1 MESLKGDGA
10 ADDSAREGFEGL
22 GIGGIEVD
30 IIVYAESA
38 PAPRTENFD
47 AFVGKKVVLL

>member
-10 ADDSAREGFEGL
+10 SDDIASEGFKGL

-30 IIVYAESA
+30 IIINAKSA
-38 PAPRTENFD
+38 PAP
-47 AFVGKKVVLL
+47 

>member
-10 ADDSAREGFEGL
+10 SDDIAREGFDGS

-30 IIVYAESA
+30 ISGRMSTASGSAVRPESA
-38 PAPRTENFD
+38 TAR
-47 AFVGKKVVLL
+47 

>member
-10 ADDSAREGFEGL
+10 SDDIAREGFDGL

-30 IIVYAESA
+30 IIMNFKARMA
-38 PAPRTENFD
+38 P
-47 AFVGKKVVLL
+47 

>member
-10 ADDSAREGFEGL
+10 ADDIAREGFKGL

-30 IIVYAESA
+30 IMIDAKARIA
-38 PAPRTENFD
+38 P
-47 AFVGKKVVLL
+47 

>member
-10 ADDSAREGFEGL
+10 SDDIAREGFKGL

-30 IIVYAESA
+30 IIINVKASNSA
-38 PAPRTENFD
+38 MNGEF
-47 AFVGKKVVLL
+47 